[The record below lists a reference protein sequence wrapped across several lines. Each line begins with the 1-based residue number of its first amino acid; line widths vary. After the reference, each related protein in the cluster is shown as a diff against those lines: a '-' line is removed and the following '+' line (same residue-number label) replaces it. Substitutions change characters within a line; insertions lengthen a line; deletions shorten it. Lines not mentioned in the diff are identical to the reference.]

1 MVWSSARR
9 GAPVSPGEIYGAEM
23 GLGKMKRKKMQG

>member
-1 MVWSSARR
+1 MVWSS
-9 GAPVSPGEIYGAEM
+9 APVSPGEIYGAEM